1 MQTESSSQQSRFQRL
16 SLSRRQ
22 LLNRLFDLL
31 NAHGCRIYCD
41 GRLQQLPNL
50 RYPRDMR
57 LDFLRAT
64 SCRCESFLGEFQ
76 DSQRLFLFHPRKP
89 LEELINCRTGF
100 EILEQRFDWNTRV
113 FESPRAAQRICQKFY
128 CRARAPI
135 DHLSILSPVF
145 HTAKRLWLFENP
157 QLKRSVLLT
166 INFSEKDFPAAIG
179 GSGETLPE

>member
-31 NAHGCRIYCD
+31 NAHGCRIYRD

-57 LDFLRAT
+57 LDFLRTT
-64 SCRCESFLGEFQ
+64 SCRSESLLGEFQ
-76 DSQRLFLFHPRKP
+76 DSQRLLCSHPRKP

-100 EILEQRFDWNTRV
+100 EILE
-113 FESPRAAQRICQKFY
+113 
-128 CRARAPI
+128 
-135 DHLSILSPVF
+135 
-145 HTAKRLWLFENP
+145 
-157 QLKRSVLLT
+157 
-166 INFSEKDFPAAIG
+166 
-179 GSGETLPE
+179 